1 MGTCGFKNRILE
13 LWRADLSAAD
23 CDDEE
28 ELVAI
33 VQRLIHVIGRNFL
46 PINEK
51 PHLESRIALFII

>member
-1 MGTCGFKNRILE
+1 MWLLKPHVRL
-13 LWRADLSAAD
+13 LHADLSAAD

-33 VQRLIHVIGRNFL
+33 VQRLIHVIDRNFL

-51 PHLESRIALFII
+51 PHLGSQIALFII